1 MIMLGSA
8 IKHGC
13 YNDRID
19 NAKDETRWKKLH
31 LPNHY
36 RIIVK
41 SSEKK
46 SLTTSTP

>member
-19 NAKDETRWKKLH
+19 NAKDETRWKK
-31 LPNHY
+31 
-36 RIIVK
+36 
-41 SSEKK
+41 
-46 SLTTSTP
+46 TASTKPLQNNSKVI